1 MLFSVFGISF
11 PLGQRNSYFQR
22 ERDCVCTYFL
32 FDSDLYE
39 PVITALP
46 VVFVLALC
54 CQINYCEVLS
64 LLHSRALISSQDV
77 RVIGFLALF
86 LFLHSRLS
94 IQNLLLAGRKYCV

>member
-1 MLFSVFGISF
+1 M
-11 PLGQRNSYFQR
+11 
-22 ERDCVCTYFL
+22 DCVYTYFL

-46 VVFVLALC
+46 VVFLLALC

-64 LLHSRALISSQDV
+64 LLHSRALISSEDV

-94 IQNLLLAGRKYCV
+94 IQNLLLAGRKYCT